1 MGPGYVLWVSWA
13 PTSAGCTP
21 EMVLAL
27 DLSLTDVEGR
37 RLYRNIRLS
46 KSFVPCNTEEGCPG
60 RGWWQEPPS
69 NEMLNGWAA
78 RKLSWG
84 HSATRLPPKLGC
96 RYSVWY
102 YLIMP
107 SLILLYCLGTAS
119 YRLEMRSWLCHL
131 STCKNYPIL
140 SLGTLLASLMLPCSL
155 PKNGTTKSQEDPLCN
170 YLDHR
175 EMQGLTPTHDWWWTV
190 NNHCITFTR

>member
-60 RGWWQEPPS
+60 RGW
-69 NEMLNGWAA
+69 
-78 RKLSWG
+78 
-84 HSATRLPPKLGC
+84 
-96 RYSVWY
+96 
-102 YLIMP
+102 
-107 SLILLYCLGTAS
+107 
-119 YRLEMRSWLCHL
+119 
-131 STCKNYPIL
+131 
-140 SLGTLLASLMLPCSL
+140 
-155 PKNGTTKSQEDPLCN
+155 
-170 YLDHR
+170 
-175 EMQGLTPTHDWWWTV
+175 
-190 NNHCITFTR
+190 